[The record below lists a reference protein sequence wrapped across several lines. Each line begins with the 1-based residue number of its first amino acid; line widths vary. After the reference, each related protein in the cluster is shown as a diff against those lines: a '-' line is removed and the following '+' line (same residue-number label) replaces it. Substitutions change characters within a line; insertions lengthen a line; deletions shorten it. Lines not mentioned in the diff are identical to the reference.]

1 MKFSIQILN
10 DRLLRH
16 IKLHI
21 IDTDEVKDDTSIF
34 KYFVYT
40 IKVVRNDGLEWFV
53 KKRYKELRDLKDS
66 LERNEIDVN
75 FSYRF

>member
-1 MKFSIQILN
+1 
-10 DRLLRH
+10 
-16 IKLHI
+16 
-21 IDTDEVKDDTSIF
+21 VKDDTSIF